1 MARKYSFNTFRIVCL
16 RDDDVLDD
24 DVFIVD
30 MLVDGKSTK
39 DLPYEKK
46 AEAAGFLF
54 DMFKK
59 LNNESLKR
67 YEENHAN
74 KGQRDGDL

>member
-16 RDDDVLDD
+16 RDDDVMDD

-30 MLVDGKSTK
+30 IMVDGKSTK

-67 YEENHAN
+67 YEENHAY

>member
-16 RDDDVLDD
+16 RDDDVQDD

-30 MLVDGKSTK
+30 IMVDGKSAK

-54 DMFKK
+54 EMFKK

-74 KGQRDGDL
+74 KGRRDCDL

>member
-16 RDDDVLDD
+16 RDDDVQDD
-24 DVFIVD
+24 DVFMVD
-30 MLVDGKSTK
+30 FIIDGKSSLE
-39 DLPYEKK
+39 LPHEKK

-67 YEENHAN
+67 YEENHAH
-74 KGQRDGDL
+74 KGRRECDL

>member
-1 MARKYSFNTFRIVCL
+1 MRKYSFNTFRIVCL
-16 RDDDVLDD
+16 RDDDVQDD

-54 DMFKK
+54 EMFKK

-67 YEENHAN
+67 HEENHAN
-74 KGQRDGDL
+74 KGRRDCDL